1 MVFEK
6 EQAIADEYFFE
17 FEEGLGFSYSVS
29 NRRLCYYI
37 SVKKGNKNFDADKE
51 LEKFN
56 KFFVGYK
63 LADEG
68 WEKFKYEIEPQAMW
82 SEFDYEVM
90 VYSKRVSF
98 F

>member
-17 FEEGLGFSYSVS
+17 FEEGLGFTYSVS

-37 SVKKGNKNFDADKE
+37 SVKKGNKE

-98 F
+98 FYL